1 MLKKSFGQGFHLND
15 NSSLQSNDKKKGAA
29 MENKKASTIL
39 YVFLLAVLIIVV
51 AAALFFGIQKIENKG
66 AERGILRN
74 DIYYFKSG
82 NDFYLWTEEKRVEK
96 IQQPE
101 KKTAVHISQGVIYLE
116 DDDEKEGNLYFR
128 PESGEDANLE
138 GKRILLMENT
148 DMEYLIFDENGQ
160 SDYLIGWAS
169 KYREE
174 RVNTTLIW
182 RLLFDEDR
190 SVVTGVELIDKL
202 Q

>member
-1 MLKKSFGQGFHLND
+1 
-15 NSSLQSNDKKKGAA
+15 
-29 MENKKASTIL
+29 
-39 YVFLLAVLIIVV
+39 
-51 AAALFFGIQKIENKG
+51 
-66 AERGILRN
+66 
-74 DIYYFKSG
+74 
-82 NDFYLWTEEKRVEK
+82 
-96 IQQPE
+96 
-101 KKTAVHISQGVIYLE
+101 
-116 DDDEKEGNLYFR
+116 
-128 PESGEDANLE
+128 
-138 GKRILLMENT
+138 MENT

>member
-1 MLKKSFGQGFHLND
+1 MKKTKAGIVLYGFL
-15 NSSLQSNDKKKGAA
+15 A
-29 MENKKASTIL
+29 
-39 YVFLLAVLIIVV
+39 AVLIIAA

-66 AERGILRN
+66 AEMGVLRD

-82 NDFYLWTEEKRVEK
+82 NDFYLWTEGKGAEK

-101 KKTAVHISQGVIYLE
+101 KKRAVHISQGVIYLE
-116 DDDEKEGNLYFR
+116 DDDGKEGNLYFR
-128 PESGEDANLE
+128 PESGGDADPE
-138 GKRILLMENT
+138 GKEILLMENT
-148 DMEYLIFDENGQ
+148 NMEYLIFDENGQ